1 MTQKGGATISDTGKN
16 RPRRTRLDDLA
27 KSCGVSIATVSRAL
41 AGEKG
46 VSAEIRQKIIEAAK
60 TTGYSTA
67 GATVAN
73 RVVLAASGAAM
84 LDYMRN
90 QFTWHVLDGLK
101 ERAERLGFEIVTRQ
115 IVDADAQEAVLAE
128 VRDDAAVGG
137 LLILTID
144 DEALLTA
151 ASSIGKPVV
160 LINGDD
166 PYMRLGSVTPCN
178 RSAARLAAEYLIS
191 LGHRRIAFLVRPGRR
206 TIERRQEGWRD
217 ALKHHGLAH
226 DDGMVLTV
234 DDWLP
239 ELGSAAV
246 AAEITRNGLWF
257 TAVLAANDSLAYG
270 AINGLKSQGISVP
283 GSVSVV
289 GIDDLPQAAFLDP
302 PLTTMHIPM
311 REIGATALDLLRDGM
326 LGLAEPP
333 RRIELGC
340 PMMVRGS
347 AGPVHV

>member
-1 MTQKGGATISDTGKN
+1 LEKEVPLISQIGKN

-46 VSAEIRQKIIEAAK
+46 VSPDIRQKIIEAAK
-60 TTGYSTA
+60 IAGYSTA

-115 IVDADAQEAVLAE
+115 IVDAEAQQAVLAE
-128 VRDDAAVGG
+128 VRNDPAVGG

-144 DEALLTA
+144 DETLLTA
-151 ASSIGKPVV
+151 ASAIGKPVV

-166 PYMRLGSVTPCN
+166 PYMRMGSVTPCN
-178 RSAARLAAEYLIS
+178 RSAARLAAEHLIA
-191 LGHRRIAFLVRPGRR
+191 LGHQRIAFLVRPGRR

-217 ALKHHGLAH
+217 ALRHHGLPH
-226 DDGMVLTV
+226 DDSMVLSV

-239 ELGSAAV
+239 ELGTAAIE
-246 AAEITRNGLWF
+246 AEIEKKGLWF

-270 AINGLKSQGISVP
+270 AISGLKSLGVSVP
-283 GSVSVV
+283 DAVSVV

-311 REIGATALDLLRDGM
+311 REIGATAIDLLRDGM

-333 RRIELGC
+333 RRIELAC
-340 PMMVRGS
+340 PMMLRGS
-347 AGPVHV
+347 AGQVRS

>member
-1 MTQKGGATISDTGKN
+1 M
-16 RPRRTRLDDLA
+16 
-27 KSCGVSIATVSRAL
+27 SIATVSRAL

-46 VSAEIRQKIIEAAK
+46 VSPEIRRKIVEAAK
-60 TTGYSTA
+60 TAGYSTA
-67 GATVAN
+67 GATLAS

-115 IVDADAQEAVLAE
+115 IVDPDAQQAVLAE
-128 VRDDAAVGG
+128 VRDDDAVGG
-137 LLILTID
+137 LLVLTID
-144 DEALLTA
+144 DETLLTSA
-151 ASSIGKPVV
+151 AAIGKPVV

-166 PYMRLGSVTPCN
+166 PYMRLSSVTPCN
-178 RSAARLAAEYLIS
+178 RSAARLAAEHLIA
-191 LGHRRIAFLVRPGRR
+191 LGHRDIAFLVRQGRR
-206 TIERRQEGWRD
+206 TIERREEGWRD
-217 ALKHHGLAH
+217 ALKHHGLRH

-239 ELGSAAV
+239 ELGSAAIT
-246 AAEITRNGLWF
+246 AEVEKNGPWF

-270 AINGLKSQGISVP
+270 ALAGLKALGIGVP
-283 GSVSVV
+283 DRVSVV

-311 REIGATALDLLRDGM
+311 REIGAAALDLLRDGM

-333 RRIELGC
+333 RRIELAC
-340 PMMVRGS
+340 PMMLRGS
-347 AGPVHV
+347 AGPVRA